1 MKIKSL
7 HIKGFRNFDDC
18 KVELDKHTL
27 IVGENDVGKSNLIH
41 ALRLLFDPSLSSRD
55 FELDESNF
63 NVASRSSEISITVKI
78 VDADEACLKSAFKS
92 SRSDDG
98 TVYIRFEARKNDEY
112 RFLTGPCLK
121 ELQESKSRYYIQ
133 HLQMEYVGSTR
144 DLSTF
149 LQRQQNRLLTVAR
162 SQRTD
167 DEEQEDRAALTA
179 IQTQIDSLNN
189 AINELHYIS
198 DSLNVV
204 NERMK
209 ALTALN
215 ADHQIQLV
223 AGNTDAGILVD
234 NLKLAYLS
242 GDAPLTFG
250 GDGRRNQLYFA
261 TWLSK
266 HELVP
271 GSQRE
276 KVVFYA
282 VEEPEAHLHPQQQR
296 RLSEYLSSSL
306 NDQILMTTHS
316 PQILARYTD
325 GRIVRLTKDPE
336 RQVTKALSCS
346 TMTDEALGKFGY
358 RLNSITSEV
367 FFSRGVL
374 LVEGPS
380 EVLLYTALSGALGI
394 DLDHLNLSVVSVEGV
409 GFKKYI
415 DVCVSLD
422 IPFIVRTD
430 NDVFKV
436 RKNDDGNYYRYAGVA
451 RVADL
456 LLNMSIESIT
466 EDVRSTIEQSKPLLV
481 WEGDLPAEHNERAA
495 SSIRKLADEHGIYLA
510 LKDLEND
517 LVGGPLHDEIA
528 AQYNTQETG
537 QIVKQM
543 QLRKAESMYS
553 FLRTGPDLSLLEDDP
568 IALPLHALVEK
579 ASDVNFSN

>member
-1 MKIKSL
+1 MVQTRDD
-7 HIKGFRNFDDC
+7 KGNVKYAAYGDFYAEARIQLPDGPSSWASFWFTGTQGGPWPGNGEIDA
-18 KVELDKHTL
+18 VEAKGYDPNYLQANTHTPRA
-27 IVGENDVGKSNLIH
+27 S
-41 ALRLLFDPSLSSRD
+41 DPSK
-55 FELDESNF
+55 
-63 NVASRSSEISITVKI
+63 SE
-78 VDADEACLKSAFKS
+78 
-92 SRSDDG
+92 
-98 TVYIRFEARKNDEY
+98 
-112 RFLTGPCLK
+112 
-121 ELQESKSRYYIQ
+121 Q
-133 HLQMEYVGSTR
+133 HHG
-144 DLSTF
+144 
-149 LQRQQNRLLTVAR
+149 
-162 SQRTD
+162 
-167 DEEQEDRAALTA
+167 
-179 IQTQIDSLNN
+179 
-189 AINELHYIS
+189 
-198 DSLNVV
+198 
-204 NERMK
+204 
-209 ALTALN
+209 
-215 ADHQIQLV
+215 QL
-223 AGNTDAGILVD
+223 
-234 NLKLAYLS
+234 
-242 GDAPLTFG
+242 G
-250 GDGRRNQLYFA
+250 GDGTSQTQFHVYGVEKTGEKITFYLDGVPRHTVNYSDLGGANPFVVDGNGMVIRLNHMVGGTFLTTDSGDTTYVDA
-261 TWLSK
+261 TAYADRYAGTGSDMLVDYVRVYSK
-266 HELVP
+266 KP
-271 GSQRE
+271 
-276 KVVFYA
+276 A

-306 NDQILMTTHS
+306 NDQILITTHS

-456 LLNMSIESIT
+456 LLNMPIESIT
-466 EDVRSTIEQSKPLLV
+466 EDVRSTIEQNKPLLV

-495 SSIRKLADEHGIYLA
+495 SRIRKLGDEHGIYLA

-517 LVGGPLHDEIA
+517 LVGGPLHNQIA
-528 AQYNTQETG
+528 TQYNTQETG

-579 ASDVNFSN
+579 ASDVNFTN